1 MPSRVSAKRITA
13 ALIAAARSLSSS
25 LLFWRKNPTES
36 ITDGATPD
44 GPADQSL
51 PNKVSGVIAGAKIS
65 ATTAAR
71 VIADGPAGAVGA
83 AAEKAASGAKEALG
97 AGKGTVQSAA
107 QMAPGISN
115 AIISGIKG
123 SPKTVSARAVA
134 AANALHLTAQGVLAS
149 DLSAIAN
156 GLVQGAVKG
165 PATIYDRAMDAS
177 FIETGIGGGHHRL
190 FDGGHT
196 ITGALAAARG
206 ASPDDNLVEESLGA
220 VLGLLRDAG
229 TPRGL
234 PLATWNQ
241 DTFNQVAANLESTY
255 HIPKS
260 WFADLNT
267 YTGAELLGGAIS
279 AVALVF
285 AWNRADTEA
294 FAKLTG
300 GIGVSSALSANPL
313 LMLVTVVAMARAFHK
328 ARRTGEMAEFVDGQ
342 ARGGLVAGASFA
354 AISAVSVGGG
364 PVGLALLL
372 AVVTGILVNVATSR
386 VSVVQVVRV
395 VRGLAAQLAVAA
407 QGLRGGSAGA
417 RLVPAREAIGL
428 NAGVDSAGGRGANPV
443 HAADTESPTVI
454 DPANPR
460 WP

>member
-13 ALIAAARSLSSS
+13 ALVVAARSLSNS
-25 LLFWRKNPTES
+25 LLFWRKNPTVS
-36 ITDGATPD
+36 ITDGTTPA
-44 GPADQSL
+44 GHADQSP

-65 ATTAAR
+65 ASTTARA
-71 VIADGPAGAVGA
+71 IADGPAGAVGA

-97 AGKGTVQSAA
+97 AGKGAVQSAA
-107 QMAPGISN
+107 QTVPGISN

-123 SPKTVSARAVA
+123 SPRTVSARAVA
-134 AANALHLTAQGVLAS
+134 AANTLHLTAQGVLAS

-156 GLVQGAVKG
+156 GLVQGVVKG

-177 FIETGIGGGHHRL
+177 FIETGIGGSHHRL

-196 ITGALAAARG
+196 ITAAFAAARG
-206 ASPDDNLVEESLGA
+206 ASPDDTLVEESLGA

-241 DTFNQVAANLESTY
+241 DTFNQVAATLESTY

-260 WFADLNT
+260 WFVDLNT

-294 FAKLTG
+294 FAKLAG

-313 LMLVTVVAMARAFHK
+313 LMLVTVIALARAFHK
-328 ARRTGEMAEFVDGQ
+328 ARRAGEMAEFVDGQ

-372 AVVTGILVNVATSR
+372 AVVTGILVNVATNK

-395 VRGLAAQLAVAA
+395 VRGLAAQLAAAA
-407 QGLRGGSAGA
+407 QGLRDDSADA
-417 RLVPAREAIGL
+417 QRVPARAAIGP
-428 NAGVDSAGGRGANPV
+428 NSGVESIDGRGPIALQATN
-443 HAADTESPTVI
+443 TESPTAN
-454 DPANPR
+454 DPTNLR